1 MIATRN
7 APARLGPRLR
17 HLLELCPEDYPVADV
32 GSGHGRLALELALRR
47 PGTTVYATEA
57 KPGPAQELRRL
68 LGPGSPV
75 RVLEGR
81 GLEPLQ
87 DLGCRGAV
95 IAGMGGHTIR
105 EILEMSPSVALGLD
119 WLCLQPMQDRE
130 PLWSWVAGSGW
141 WDVQVASCWERSR
154 VYHSMLLRP
163 R

>member
-17 HLLELCPEDYPVADV
+17 HLLELCPEEYPVADV

-47 PGTTVYATEA
+47 PGATVYATEA
-57 KPGPAQELRRL
+57 RPGPARELRRL
-68 LGPGSPV
+68 LGSGSPV

-87 DLGCRGAV
+87 GLGCRGAV
-95 IAGMGGHTIR
+95 IAGLGGHTIR
-105 EILEMSPSVALGLD
+105 EILELSPSVALGLD
-119 WLCLQPMQDRE
+119 WLCLQPMQDWE
-130 PLWSWVAGSGW
+130 PLWSWMAGSGW
-141 WDVQVASCWERSR
+141 WDPQVTSCWERSR
-154 VYHSMLLRP
+154 VYRFMLLRP